1 MFFYAFPS
9 STKTSTLM
17 DAKRDTRISF
27 LSVKKEFYY
36 FSPSFGLEETDLN
49 IPLPRFFERAR
60 TKDGRRN
67 YYYVTSHFSIFPS
80 HEILKRED
88 CATITANGTSNRKRC
103 VLIGTSFFRERGERR
118 KRRKKENNVKR
129 VKKSRRNNKADKLH
143 GRLLF
148 EAHRT
153 TTIRNRVTRRGN

>member
-1 MFFYAFPS
+1 MRRGIRVY
-9 STKTSTLM
+9 
-17 DAKRDTRISF
+17 R
-27 LSVKKEFYY
+27 
-36 FSPSFGLEETDLN
+36 FSPLKRVLLFF
-49 IPLPRFFERAR
+49 PLLWIGRNGFKCSPPRFFERAR
-60 TKDGRRN
+60 TKDSRRN

-103 VLIGTSFFRERGERR
+103 VLIGKSFFREGGERR

-129 VKKSRRNNKADKLH
+129 VKKSKRNNKADKLH